1 MTKAPSLPRRYLAPW
16 LGLAALTGCGCALAG
31 NDGAESSASLA
42 YRVDGGNQVVAWV
55 PQSRATTATV
65 AQAIAHIAL
74 ADAKRATEA
83 ELCNGTWM
91 LSGRLHQDQAPELSL
106 APETLG
112 GNRGWHVRISWNPQ
126 LDECGLSAHSYALT
140 LSRHLPAWMMTL
152 SAQPLALYHQGNQ
165 LQTGQSLSQ
174 VALAATP

>member
-1 MTKAPSLPRRYLAPW
+1 MTKAPSLPRRHLAPW
-16 LGLAALTGCGCALAG
+16 LGLAALMGCGCALAG
-31 NDGAESSASLA
+31 NDGAESTASLG

-65 AQAIAHIAL
+65 AQAVAHIAL
-74 ADAKRATEA
+74 ADAKRAAEA

-91 LSGRLHQDQAPELSL
+91 LSGDLHQDQAPELSL

-112 GNRGWHVRISWNPQ
+112 GDRGWHVRISWDPQ
-126 LDECGLSAHSYALT
+126 LAECGLDADSYAQA

-152 SAQPLALYHQGNQ
+152 SGQPLALYHQGNR
-165 LQTGQSLSQ
+165 LLTDESLYQ
-174 VALAATP
+174 VALANMR

>member
-1 MTKAPSLPRRYLAPW
+1 MTQAPSLSRMLPAPW
-16 LGLAALTGCGCALAG
+16 LGLAALLGCGCVLAS
-31 NDGAESSASLA
+31 NNGADSTVTLA
-42 YRVDGGNQVVAWV
+42 YSMDGRNQVVAWV
-55 PQSRATTATV
+55 PQNRAKTASV

-74 ADAKRATEA
+74 ADAKRAAEA

-91 LSGRLHQDQAPELSL
+91 LSGRLHQEQAPELSL

-112 GNRGWHVRISWNPQ
+112 GNHGWHIRISWNPQ
-126 LDECGLSAHSYALT
+126 LDECGLSAHTYALT

-152 SAQPLALYHQGNQ
+152 SGQPLALYHQGNQ
-165 LQTGQSLSQ
+165 LQTGQSLAQ